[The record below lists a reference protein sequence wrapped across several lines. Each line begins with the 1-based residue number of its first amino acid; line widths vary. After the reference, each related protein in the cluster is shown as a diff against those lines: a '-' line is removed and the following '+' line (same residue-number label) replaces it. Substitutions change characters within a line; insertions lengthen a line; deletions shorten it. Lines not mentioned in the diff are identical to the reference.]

1 MDIHCLR
8 ASDFYLVGGL
18 EQEFDFPFHIWDNP
32 SHWIY
37 KFLDV
42 QLFGVNLQ
50 IPGRPVVWKQGRQL
64 LHGHLESSC
73 CLEIR
78 FRCLAMFGSWKVHR
92 ISQLCFVPSFVMC
105 FFMLLSDPCWSSL
118 LSSQLLWS
126 ILSGWVAWLSHQSE
140 HLSACFNPNVGWLHI
155 WLILFQLRRSLSESD
170 LLMLFYIILPV
181 RYFFLRFVLHGLA
194 MFSHTKF
201 GIRWSP
207 PGGRCPQ
214 GRRGRGCQNRR
225 LGRRERLWVSK
236 VENHRPQTP
245 YTLW

>member
-1 MDIHCLR
+1 M
-8 ASDFYLVGGL
+8 
-18 EQEFDFPFHIWDNP
+18 
-32 SHWIY
+32 
-37 KFLDV
+37 
-42 QLFGVNLQ
+42 
-50 IPGRPVVWKQGRQL
+50 VVWTQGRQL

-170 LLMLFYIILPV
+170 LLMLFYIILPCLPPWPLQSRSNSPGV
-181 RYFFLRFVLHGLA
+181 AQSHASDRASVLHGGIKPSQSSKIPWA
-194 MFSHTKF
+194 HSNGDGSKPVITMFE
-201 GIRWSP
+201 GI
-207 PGGRCPQ
+207 
-214 GRRGRGCQNRR
+214 
-225 LGRRERLWVSK
+225 
-236 VENHRPQTP
+236 TI
-245 YTLW
+245 Y

>member
-1 MDIHCLR
+1 M
-8 ASDFYLVGGL
+8 
-18 EQEFDFPFHIWDNP
+18 
-32 SHWIY
+32 
-37 KFLDV
+37 
-42 QLFGVNLQ
+42 
-50 IPGRPVVWKQGRQL
+50 VVWTQGRQL

-105 FFMLLSDPCWSSL
+105 FFMLVSDPCWSSL

-181 RYFFLRFVLHGLA
+181 RYFFLQFVLRGLA
-194 MFSHTKF
+194 MFSHPKF
-201 GIRWSP
+201 GIQWTP
-207 PGGRCPQ
+207 P
-214 GRRGRGCQNRR
+214 RRDVLKVAADVGAKTAVSEG
-225 LGRRERLWVSK
+225 ERDFELAKLRTIDPIYPLVNW
-236 VENHRPQTP
+236 
-245 YTLW
+245 